1 MTLLQLAI
9 IFIIDNPN
17 NTTVAERNKERY
29 GNVYTLW
36 ADWANAVL
44 RQTVQLIEHC
54 QLARRR
60 RRRPG
65 VTSQMTGSVASY
77 YY

>member
-29 GNVYTLW
+29 GKK
-36 ADWANAVL
+36 
-44 RQTVQLIEHC
+44 
-54 QLARRR
+54 
-60 RRRPG
+60 
-65 VTSQMTGSVASY
+65 
-77 YY
+77 